1 MSFSWLDLSPPTG
14 RSTAASP
21 LMANYSRYPGRMNN
35 RNVDRSQAGAY
46 GQDHGGRG
54 APKGRS
60 GTVGRGQQVAGCRGE
75 KSFAPTRD
83 RGWSPLDGRC
93 RHPGGDSLMVVTP
106 AWGQSFWEPFQRLS
120 RAWPAPTPMDVSAGA
135 SPARDFVHYSTV
147 GVRQAGLGVHPV
159 AALLAGEMKAEEK
172 ENAIEHSPWDG
183 GYARHSRGWL
193 PARNGRESSMWLGP
207 SSRFSSLPVAGRKPA
222 SLRTVSRV
230 PIS

>member
-1 MSFSWLDLSPPTG
+1 
-14 RSTAASP
+14 
-21 LMANYSRYPGRMNN
+21 
-35 RNVDRSQAGAY
+35 
-46 GQDHGGRG
+46 
-54 APKGRS
+54 
-60 GTVGRGQQVAGCRGE
+60 
-75 KSFAPTRD
+75 
-83 RGWSPLDGRC
+83 
-93 RHPGGDSLMVVTP
+93 
-106 AWGQSFWEPFQRLS
+106 
-120 RAWPAPTPMDVSAGA
+120 MDVSAGA

>member
-1 MSFSWLDLSPPTG
+1 MDLLALLEQREIVLPAQSDSAEIALDDVLVQVLAVLG
-14 RSTAASP
+14 DD
-21 LMANYSRYPGRMNN
+21 
-35 RNVDRSQAGAY
+35 DR
-46 GQDHGGRG
+46 
-54 APKGRS
+54 P
-60 GTVGRGQQVAGCRGE
+60 V
-75 KSFAPTRD
+75 
-83 RGWSPLDGRC
+83 
-93 RHPGGDSLMVVTP
+93 
-106 AWGQSFWEPFQRLS
+106 
-120 RAWPAPTPMDVSAGA
+120 
-135 SPARDFVHYSTV
+135 
-147 GVRQAGLGVHPV
+147 QAGLGVHPV

>member
-1 MSFSWLDLSPPTG
+1 MDLLALLEQRKIFLRAQSDSAEIALDDVLVQVLAVRG
-14 RSTAASP
+14 DD
-21 LMANYSRYPGRMNN
+21 
-35 RNVDRSQAGAY
+35 DR
-46 GQDHGGRG
+46 
-54 APKGRS
+54 P
-60 GTVGRGQQVAGCRGE
+60 V
-75 KSFAPTRD
+75 
-83 RGWSPLDGRC
+83 
-93 RHPGGDSLMVVTP
+93 
-106 AWGQSFWEPFQRLS
+106 
-120 RAWPAPTPMDVSAGA
+120 
-135 SPARDFVHYSTV
+135 
-147 GVRQAGLGVHPV
+147 QAGLGVHPV

>member
-1 MSFSWLDLSPPTG
+1 
-14 RSTAASP
+14 
-21 LMANYSRYPGRMNN
+21 
-35 RNVDRSQAGAY
+35 
-46 GQDHGGRG
+46 
-54 APKGRS
+54 
-60 GTVGRGQQVAGCRGE
+60 
-75 KSFAPTRD
+75 
-83 RGWSPLDGRC
+83 
-93 RHPGGDSLMVVTP
+93 MVVTR
-106 AWGQSFWEPFQRLS
+106 QRGANHFGNLS
-120 RAWPAPTPMDVSAGA
+120 GDYRGHGPLLPTPMDVSAGA

-159 AALLAGEMKAEEK
+159 ADLLAGEIKAEEK